1 MKKEKMLKRNFQIR
15 PTFGWINQFRLG
27 KKKINITVMVALILT
42 IFVFPQIC
50 MSDPYDITM
59 STPHEYDE
67 EKGGRNNIMSQIDD
81 FHYLC
86 LYAGYTGM
94 AVILTVDPDDWSITT
109 ETSYQYDEDGDYM
122 GLSRIDTT
130 HYLITY
136 CGDYEEAY
144 ASVISIDPADWSI
157 TTETTIMYDYEFG
170 YYNALSKIDDTH
182 YLGVHNMWD
191 VTGRAGVFTID
202 PNDWSITYGTEYI
215 FEPESGF
222 DFMLSKIDDTH
233 HLCVYP
239 YQGYIYGGNAVVLAV
254 DTNNWTVTTPMVPFS
269 FATDCDA
276 YSFLSRIDDTHFLCA
291 YQGPDSD
298 GWAVILTV
306 NLIDWSISM
315 ETPFEYDEQLGGEPN
330 LAKID
335 STHFLCA
342 YKGVDADGYAVVLT
356 VDPIDWSIS
365 KETPFEF
372 DEMRADYPYLCK
384 IDDAHYLCSY
394 EGPGL
399 DGWAVVLN
407 VELPGVGVT
416 EDEIISNIFR
426 LSNFPNPFNTET
438 TISFN
443 LTAEDA
449 ENTELVIYNVK
460 GQKVKTLISYQLSAG
475 NHSVVWN
482 GTDDNGNPVSS
493 GIYFYKL
500 STKDKTFIKK
510 MILMR

>member
-1 MKKEKMLKRNFQIR
+1 
-15 PTFGWINQFRLG
+15 
-27 KKKINITVMVALILT
+27 
-42 IFVFPQIC
+42 
-50 MSDPYDITM
+50 M
-59 STPHEYDE
+59 STHHEFDI
-67 EKGGRNNIMSQIDD
+67 EKGGRNNIMSKIDD
-81 FHYLC
+81 FHYLN

-130 HYLITY
+130 RYLITY
-136 CGDYEEAY
+136 CGDDETAN
-144 ASVISIDPADWSI
+144 ASLISIDPADWSI
-157 TTETTIMYDYEFG
+157 TTETTIMYDDEFG

-191 VTGRAGVFTID
+191 VTGKAGVFTVIPD
-202 PNDWSITYGTEYI
+202 AWSITYGTEFS

-222 DFMLSKIDDTH
+222 DFMLSRIDDTH

-239 YQGYIYGGNAVVLAV
+239 SQYQGYIGRAVVLIV
-254 DTNNWTVTTPMVPFS
+254 DSNNWTVNTAAAPLTFTTDS
-269 FATDCDA
+269 DA
-276 YSFLSRIDDTHFLCA
+276 YSFLSRIDSTHFFCA

-298 GWAVILTV
+298 GWAVVLTV
-306 NLIDWSISM
+306 NPIDWSISI

-330 LAKID
+330 LARID

-356 VDPIDWSIS
+356 VDTVDWLIS

-394 EGPGL
+394 EGPDL
-399 DGWAVVLN
+399 DGWVVVLN
-407 VELPGVGVT
+407 VELPGVGVA
-416 EDEIISNIFR
+416 EDEIISNISE
-426 LSNFPNPFNTET
+426 LSNFPNPFNPTT
-438 TISFN
+438 TISYSIPEESN
-443 LTAEDA
+443 I
-449 ENTELVIYNVK
+449 ELSIYNTK
-460 GQKVKTLISYQLSAG
+460 GQKVKTLISNQLPAGSHSAI
-475 NHSVVWN
+475 WN
-482 GTDDNGNPVSS
+482 GRDSNYKRVSS

-500 STKDKTFIKK
+500 KAGDYQKVEK
-510 MILMR
+510 MILLK